1 MYAFA
6 KVALFVGIKIAKAME
21 LSQFFF
27 VASVRDNLNSTDV
40 ATVLPV
46 VTLSLAANVCGL
58 C

>member
-21 LSQFFF
+21 LSQFF
-27 VASVRDNLNSTDV
+27 VASVRDNLSSTDV
-40 ATVLPV
+40 ATVLP
-46 VTLSLAANVCGL
+46 SCDIKIS